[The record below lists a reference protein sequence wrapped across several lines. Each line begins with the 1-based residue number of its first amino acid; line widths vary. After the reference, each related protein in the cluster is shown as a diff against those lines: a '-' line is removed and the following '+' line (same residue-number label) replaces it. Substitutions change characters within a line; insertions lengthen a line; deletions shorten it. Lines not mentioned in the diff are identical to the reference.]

1 VSVLFLLDNSSQCLY
16 AKCDKDGRITYR
28 NELFKSTFNHIKPT
42 EFKHLVSDNEDQDE
56 VDAAFKWTDKHKN
69 LSKPFNCRTIQRNG
83 VYRWVGW
90 EVFNLSG
97 EYHLTGVLLFDVV
110 SATSH
115 KYEKIKKQLEDIT
128 AFISHEFRQPL
139 KSVVGLIGIL
149 QQIDKKSDPV
159 EYDKVLQMIKDSAS
173 QLDDVFIRAIER
185 GQLGE
190 NTY

>member
-1 VSVLFLLDNSSQCLY
+1 MFLLDNSTQCLY
-16 AKCDKDGRITYR
+16 AKCDKDGKITYR
-28 NELFKSTFNHIKPT
+28 NELFKSTFSHIKPT

-56 VDAAFKWTDKHKN
+56 VDNAFKWADKHKN
-69 LSKPFNCRTIQRNG
+69 LSKPFNCRTVQRNG

-128 AFISHEFRQPL
+128 SFIAHEFRQPL
-139 KSVVGLIGIL
+139 KSIVGLIGIL
-149 QQIDKKSDPV
+149 QQIDKKSDPI
-159 EYDKVLQMIKDSAS
+159 EYDKVVAMIKDSAT